1 MRRLLPKSFVIGLLA
16 LALPVAALASAVVQS
31 MQGDVK
37 ANGVPV
43 TQAQR
48 LNPGTLITTGPNAQV
63 VMRFDDNQQVV
74 LNQNTEFRIVD
85 FRFNS
90 PNPKDDRSVLDLV
103 KGALRIVTGT
113 VANRNR

>member
-1 MRRLLPKSFVIGLLA
+1 MLRLSPKSLVFGLLA
-16 LALPVAALASAVVQS
+16 LALPIAALAQAVVQS

-37 ANGVPV
+37 VNGAVV
-43 TQAQR
+43 TKDQR
-48 LNPGTLITTGPNAQV
+48 LNAGAVITTGPNAQI
-63 VMRFDDNQQVV
+63 VMRFDDNQRVV

-103 KGALRIVTGT
+103 KGA
-113 VANRNR
+113 